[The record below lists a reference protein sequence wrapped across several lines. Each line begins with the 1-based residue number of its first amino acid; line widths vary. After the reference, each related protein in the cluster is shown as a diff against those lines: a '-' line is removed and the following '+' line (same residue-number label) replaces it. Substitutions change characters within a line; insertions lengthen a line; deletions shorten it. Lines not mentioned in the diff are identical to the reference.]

1 MDIRSPYD
9 QLAGCTWLARI
20 VDKIRQDQEGTLG
33 EAYQEY
39 LCNPS
44 ATDGLFMYFFGI
56 DSDELVD
63 NVCEGLTDEELERWF
78 LRLEE
83 ATPEM
88 ISMWNDFGV
97 TLGTKGPHARLKFE
111 EALQNIYSGCDDPAV
126 QTFYDVIDWD
136 EGRFPNPKREQYFA

>member
-1 MDIRSPYD
+1 VNIRSPYD

-20 VDKIRQDQEGTLG
+20 VDKIRRDQEGTLG
-33 EAYQEY
+33 EEYQEY

-44 ATDGLFMYFFGI
+44 ATDGLFLYFF
-56 DSDELVD
+56 DLDADELVD
-63 NVCEGLTDEELERWF
+63 NVCKGLTDEELERWF
-78 LRLEE
+78 LGLEE

-88 ISMWNDFGV
+88 ISMWNDFAV
-97 TLGTKGPHARLKFE
+97 SLGTKGPHARLRFE